1 MLSFEQKGES
11 NSNEKAIR
19 VTGPITA
26 FADLIRSDQ
35 PDQGHCD
42 TERSP
47 RFSFNEVVKQIN
59 ELSSG
64 GTCDV

>member
-35 PDQGHCD
+35 GHCD

-59 ELSSG
+59 ELSNG